1 MRPSPEKNNWPINLH
16 ISDCFSFY
24 FAQALDNDFG
34 VYGSIKYS
42 IVYEQDPGIF
52 SLSPLTGEVTLTNP
66 SSLVAGKEQ
75 YALAI
80 SAADNLAIVPYN
92 SVKQNASV
100 HVSLKQ

>member
-1 MRPSPEKNNWPINLH
+1 M
-16 ISDCFSFY
+16 SDCFSFY

-52 SLSPLTGEVTLTNP
+52 SLSPLTGEVTLSSP

-80 SAADNLAIVPYN
+80 SAVNNLAIVPYN
-92 SVKQNASV
+92 GVKPKCFCSRK
-100 HVSLKQ
+100 S

>member
-1 MRPSPEKNNWPINLH
+1 MSA
-16 ISDCFSFY
+16 CFSFY

-34 VYGSIKYS
+34 IYGSIKYS

-52 SLSPLTGEVTLTNP
+52 SLSPLTGDVTLTSP

-80 SAADNLAIVPYN
+80 SAADNLAIAPYN

-100 HVSLKQ
+100 RVSLKQ

>member
-1 MRPSPEKNNWPINLH
+1 M
-16 ISDCFSFY
+16 SDCFSFY